1 MRDGLGGRSGRE
13 RQVQRHVNLS
23 SPTPVIRLVQNHVA
37 NYPFHKQPPT
47 YLRAQRY
54 KYWFSKPGD
63 QR

>member
-1 MRDGLGGRSGRE
+1 MRDGLGEGLGRE
-13 RQVQRHVNLS
+13 RQVQSLGHLS
-23 SPTPVIRLVQNHVA
+23 SPAIVIRLVQNHAA
-37 NYPFHKQPPT
+37 NYPFREQPPN